1 MTESLISNKIKTQ
14 ANLNLTYALM
24 QFGVCTV
31 QQVSVGG
38 LFDGSSWC

>member
-14 ANLNLTYALM
+14 ANLNLTYALV
-24 QFGVCTV
+24 QFGLCTV

-38 LFDGSSWC
+38 LFDGSS